1 MLLGAAGFV
10 QSLAASLTNVI
21 FIWISLKGRTMFNV
35 RVLGACLAAAL
46 VALMPVDAFAQTGRT
61 ITVLAA
67 ASLTNVMQDV
77 GKRYETAS
85 GKKVVFSFAAS
96 MILAKQIE
104 ASAGADMFISADSES
119 MDYLEGKNLIVKA
132 SRVNLLRNRLVLIAP
147 ADSRITLSIAP
158 RFKLAEALRGGRL
171 ALATVDS
178 VPAGRYGKAAL
189 TALGVW
195 DSVKDHLAQGED
207 VRATLAYVA
216 RGEAPLGI
224 VYATDAR
231 VEPRVRVIA
240 TFPENSHEPIVY
252 PAALIKDANPDAA
265 RFLAYLR
272 SREAGGIF
280 AASGFEV
287 PAASPTR

>member
-1 MLLGAAGFV
+1 
-10 QSLAASLTNVI
+10 
-21 FIWISLKGRTMFNV
+21 
-35 RVLGACLAAAL
+35 
-46 VALMPVDAFAQTGRT
+46 MPIVSWAQTGRG

-67 ASLTNVMQDV
+67 ASLTNVMQEV
-77 GKRYETAS
+77 GKRYEAAT

-119 MDYLEGKNLIVKA
+119 MAYLDQKNLIAKP
-132 SRVNLLRNRLVLIAP
+132 SRVNLLANRLVLVAP
-147 ADSRITLSIAP
+147 AASRISLSIVP
-158 RFKLAEALRGGRL
+158 RFKLAEALQGGRL

-195 DSVKDHLAQGED
+195 DSVKDQLAQGED

-231 VEPRVRVIA
+231 IEPRVRVVA
-240 TFPENSHEPIVY
+240 TFPENTHERIVY
-252 PAALIKDANPDAA
+252 PAALTRDANPDAA

-280 AASGFEV
+280 AAAGFDV
-287 PAASPTR
+287 PAASPSP

>member
-1 MLLGAAGFV
+1 MFIFAVARMPCGRLCADAPCFIRSKRAGHHR
-10 QSLAASLTNVI
+10 SRRASLTNVCA
-21 FIWISLKGRTMFNV
+21 SES
-35 RVLGACLAAAL
+35 AEAA
-46 VALMPVDAFAQTGRT
+46 T
-61 ITVLAA
+61 
-67 ASLTNVMQDV
+67 
-77 GKRYETAS
+77 

-119 MDYLEGKNLIVKA
+119 MDYLQDRNLIAKPT
-132 SRVNLLRNRLVLIAP
+132 RTNLLGNRLVLVAP
-147 ADSRITLSIAP
+147 ADSKIRLSIAP
-158 RFKLAEALRGGRL
+158 RFKLAEALQGGRL

-231 VEPRVRVIA
+231 I
-240 TFPENSHEPIVY
+240 
-252 PAALIKDANPDAA
+252 
-265 RFLAYLR
+265 
-272 SREAGGIF
+272 
-280 AASGFEV
+280 
-287 PAASPTR
+287 

>member
-1 MLLGAAGFV
+1 
-10 QSLAASLTNVI
+10 
-21 FIWISLKGRTMFNV
+21 MFNL
-35 RVLGACLAAAL
+35 RGLLLCLAAAL
-46 VALMPVDAFAQTGRT
+46 FALVPASSFAQGGRG

-77 GKRYETAS
+77 GKRYEAAS

-119 MDYLEGKNLIVKA
+119 MDYLEK
-132 SRVNLLRNRLVLIAP
+132 RNLLARPTRTNLLANRLVLVAP
-147 ADSRITLSIAP
+147 ANSRVSLAIAP
-158 RFKLAEALRGGRL
+158 RFRLAEALQGGRL

-231 VEPRVRVIA
+231 IEPRVRVVA
-240 TFPENSHEPIVY
+240 TFPENTHEPIVY
-252 PAALIKDANPDAA
+252 PAALTKDANPDAA
-265 RFLAYLR
+265 RFLTFLKA
-272 SREAGGIF
+272 
-280 AASGFEV
+280 
-287 PAASPTR
+287 PAAGRIFSSAGFDVPPTLTPR

>member
-1 MLLGAAGFV
+1 
-10 QSLAASLTNVI
+10 
-21 FIWISLKGRTMFNV
+21 MFNV
-35 RVLGACLAAAL
+35 RGLRVGLAAAL
-46 VALMPVDAFAQTGRT
+46 LVLMPLASFAQSGGA

-67 ASLTNVMQDV
+67 ASLTNVLQEV
-77 GKRYETAS
+77 GKRYESGS

-96 MILAKQIE
+96 MVLAKQIE

-119 MDYLEGKNLIVKA
+119 MDDLEGKNLIVKSTRA
-132 SRVNLLRNRLVLIAP
+132 NLLGNRLVLIAP
-147 ADSRITLSIAP
+147 AASRIRLSIAP

-171 ALATVDS
+171 ALATVES
-178 VPAGRYGKAAL
+178 VPAGRYGKEAL

-231 VEPRVRVIA
+231 IEPRVRVVA
-240 TFPENSHEPIVY
+240 NFPDNTHEAIVY
-252 PAALIKDANPDAA
+252 PAALIKDADPDAA
-265 RFLAYLR
+265 RFLSYLR
-272 SREAGGIF
+272 GSEAGRIF
-280 AASGFEV
+280 ADASFDV
-287 PAASPTR
+287 LALSTSR

>member
-1 MLLGAAGFV
+1 
-10 QSLAASLTNVI
+10 
-21 FIWISLKGRTMFNV
+21 MFKSRGL
-35 RVLGACLAAAL
+35 RVGLAAAL
-46 VALMPVDAFAQTGRT
+46 LVLTPFFAFGQGARPV
-61 ITVLAA
+61 TVLAA
-67 ASLTNVMQDV
+67 ASLTNVLQEV
-77 GKRYETAS
+77 GKRYESAS

-104 ASAGADMFISADSES
+104 ASAGADLFISADSES
-119 MDYLEGKNLIVKA
+119 MDYLESKNLIAKA
-132 SRVNLLRNRLVLIAP
+132 TRTNLLHNRLVLVAP
-147 ADSRITLSIAP
+147 ADSAITLSIAP
-158 RFKLAEALRGGRL
+158 RFKLAEALHGGRL
-171 ALATVDS
+171 ALATVES

-231 VEPRVRVIA
+231 IEPRVRVVA
-240 TFPENSHEPIVY
+240 TFPDNTHEPILY
-252 PAALIKDANPDAA
+252 PAALTKDAGPDAA

-272 SREAGGIF
+272 SGESGRIF
-280 AASGFEV
+280 AAAGFDV
-287 PAASPTR
+287 PAPVPPR

>member
-1 MLLGAAGFV
+1 
-10 QSLAASLTNVI
+10 
-21 FIWISLKGRTMFNV
+21 MFNL
-35 RVLGACLAAAL
+35 RGLRLCLATALLAL
-46 VALMPVDAFAQTGRT
+46 VPLMSFAQTGRT

-77 GKRYETAS
+77 GKRYETAN
-85 GKKVVFSFAAS
+85 GKKVAFSFAAS

-119 MDYLEGKNLIVKA
+119 MDYLDKKNLIA
-132 SRVNLLRNRLVLIAP
+132 RPSRTNLLANRLVLVAP
-147 ADSRITLSIAP
+147 ASSRISLAITP
-158 RFKLAEALRGGRL
+158 HFKLVEALQGGRL

-231 VEPRVRVIA
+231 VEPRVRVVA
-240 TFPENSHEPIVY
+240 NFPENSHELIVY

-272 SREAGGIF
+272 SREAAGIF

>member
-1 MLLGAAGFV
+1 MMPF
-10 QSLAASLTNVI
+10 AAS
-21 FIWISLKGRTMFNV
+21 
-35 RVLGACLAAAL
+35 
-46 VALMPVDAFAQTGRT
+46 AQNARG

-67 ASLTNVMQDV
+67 ASLTNVMQDI
-77 GKRYETAS
+77 GKRYEADNS
-85 GKKVVFSFAAS
+85 GKTVVFSFAAS

-119 MDYLEGKNLIVKA
+119 MDYLESKNLITKA
-132 SRVNLLRNRLVLIAP
+132 TRTNLLRNRLVLVAP
-147 ADSRITLSIAP
+147 ANSQIRLSIAP
-158 RFKLAEALRGGRL
+158 RFKLAEALQGGRL
-171 ALATVDS
+171 ALATVES

-231 VEPRVRVIA
+231 IEPRVRVVA
-240 TFPENSHEPIVY
+240 TFPDNTHEPILY
-252 PAALIKDANPDAA
+252 PAALTKDANSGAA
-265 RFLAYLR
+265 QFLSYLR
-272 SREAGGIF
+272 GPKARGIF
-280 AASGFEV
+280 AAAGFEMSA
-287 PAASPTR
+287 PSPSR

>member
-1 MLLGAAGFV
+1 MFKVRGLRVG
-10 QSLAASLTNVI
+10 LAA
-21 FIWISLKGRTMFNV
+21 
-35 RVLGACLAAAL
+35 VLLALLPLAS
-46 VALMPVDAFAQTGRT
+46 FAQTGRS

-104 ASAGADMFISADSES
+104 ASAGADMFISADKES
-119 MDYLEGKNLIVKA
+119 MDYLDRKNLIAKA
-132 SRVNLLRNRLVLIAP
+132 TRTNLLANRLVLVAP
-147 ADSRITLSIAP
+147 ADSRISLSIVP
-158 RFKLAEALRGGRL
+158 RFRLAEALQGGRL

-231 VEPRVRVIA
+231 IEPRVRVVA
-240 TFPENSHEPIVY
+240 TFPQNTHERIVY
-252 PAALIKDANPDAA
+252 PAALTKDANPDAA
-265 RFLAYLR
+265 RFVAYLR
-272 SREAGGIF
+272 GPEAGSIF
-280 AASGFEV
+280 AAAGFDV
-287 PAASPTR
+287 PAP

>member
-1 MLLGAAGFV
+1 
-10 QSLAASLTNVI
+10 
-21 FIWISLKGRTMFNV
+21 MFNLRGV
-35 RVLGACLAAAL
+35 RVGLAAAL
-46 VALMPVDAFAQTGRT
+46 LTLMPVASFAQSGRG

-67 ASLTNVMQDV
+67 ASLTNVLQEV
-77 GKRYETAS
+77 GKRYESAS
-85 GKKVVFSFAAS
+85 GKKVNFSFAAS

-119 MDYLEGKNLIVKA
+119 MDYLEARNLIAKP
-132 SRVNLLRNRLVLIAP
+132 SRTNLLGNRLVLVAP
-147 ADSRITLSIAP
+147 ANSRISLSIVP
-158 RFKLAEALRGGRL
+158 RFKLAQALQGGRL

-189 TALGVW
+189 TALEVW

-231 VEPRVRVIA
+231 IEPRVHVIA
-240 TFPENSHEPIVY
+240 TFPENTHEPIVY
-252 PAALIKDANPDAA
+252 PAALTKDANPDAA
-265 RFLAYLR
+265 RFLSYLR
-272 SREAGGIF
+272 GSEAGRIF
-280 AASGFEV
+280 AAAGFEV
-287 PAASPTR
+287 PAPSPAL